1 MDPRQIFQI
10 YLWVKGTQYMTEV
23 QFKWCISDYNNALFL
38 KFHIQF
44 LHNYI
49 VTAEWKLWYKKYI

>member
-23 QFKWCISDYNNALFL
+23 QFNWCISDYTNALFL
-38 KFHIQF
+38 KSRIQF
-44 LHNYI
+44 LHN
-49 VTAEWKLWYKKYI
+49 